1 MKSSL
6 KLLAFC
12 SLLSTTALSQELSL
26 NMPIIQ
32 TKYTADPAPI
42 VYNDTVYLFTSHDED
57 DGENFHMKDWLL
69 YTSTDMVNWQDRGA
83 VASLKDFKWYKGN
96 NGAWAQQVV
105 RRNGK
110 WYMYCPIHGN
120 GIGVLVSDSPYGP
133 FKDPI
138 NKPLVWQKEHW
149 YDIDPTVYI
158 DDDGQAYMYWGN
170 PNLYCVKLNED
181 MISYSGDIVRVP
193 MTEEAFG
200 KREGNVAER
209 PTLYEEGPWLYK
221 RKDLYYLLW
230 AGGPISEHLGYSTS
244 KSPTGPWKYGGV
256 LMPTEG
262 RSFTNHPGMVD
273 YKGNTYLFY
282 HNGALPGGGGFTRS
296 VCVEQAEFNKD
307 GSIVP
312 LKMTAGIEKGLETL
326 NPFRKTEAETI
337 AFSEWMKASQ
347 NEEVGVF
354 VNAMKDGAYIKVR
367 DVDFREEG
375 ASHIT
380 ARVGTTHN
388 GGVTMEVRADSRE
401 GRLLATLK
409 VPMTGGDNRWVLV
422 SSEIER
428 ITGVHDL
435 YFICKGNQPG
445 RLMYFDYWMFSK

>member
-1 MKSSL
+1 
-6 KLLAFC
+6 
-12 SLLSTTALSQELSL
+12 
-26 NMPIIQ
+26 
-32 TKYTADPAPI
+32 
-42 VYNDTVYLFTSHDED
+42 
-57 DGENFHMKDWLL
+57 
-69 YTSTDMVNWQDRGA
+69 
-83 VASLKDFKWYKGN
+83 
-96 NGAWAQQVV
+96 
-105 RRNGK
+105 
-110 WYMYCPIHGN
+110 
-120 GIGVLVSDSPYGP
+120 
-133 FKDPI
+133 
-138 NKPLVWQKEHW
+138 
-149 YDIDPTVYI
+149 
-158 DDDGQAYMYWGN
+158 
-170 PNLYCVKLNED
+170 

-435 YFICKGNQPG
+435 YFNCKGNQPG

>member
-83 VASLKDFKWYKGN
+83 VASLKDFKWYKGD